1 MEHLPIVSEKLFPM
15 NEDKTLIEL
24 LEKKEKLVA
33 MLAPSFPIM
42 FSYPSIIT
50 MLKKL
55 GFSYVVEVAIGA
67 KKTNEE
73 LHALLKKDPNAR
85 FITSPCPTVVRMI
98 KKTMPQ
104 YAKYFTYD
112 VDSPMVATAKIV
124 REKYP
129 GYRPVFIGPCVMKK
143 MEAIEDVPELEIL
156 VLTFIELQSLFDHF
170 KIQQEENSTDQFD
183 LTDPDMTL
191 MYPLDG
197 GLSHSS
203 GLTNQLTST
212 EEVKIVSCK
221 ENIEAIKEFDA
232 NPKIRLLDILNCP
245 GGCISGPGIKSTL
258 SVEQRK
264 QKILD
269 YYKSRTEKT

>member
-1 MEHLPIVSEKLFPM
+1 M
-15 NEDKTLIEL
+15 NEDKTIIEL
-24 LEKKEKLVA
+24 LEKKEKMVA

-55 GFSYVVEVAIGA
+55 GFSHVVEVAVGA

-129 GYRPVFIGPCVMKK
+129 GYKPVFIGPCIMKK
-143 MEAIEDVPELEIL
+143 MEANEDVPELQIA
-156 VLTFIELQSLFDHF
+156 VLTFTELQSIFDHF
-170 KIQQEENSTDQFD
+170 KIPYEENTSDSFD
-183 LTDPDMTL
+183 LTEPDMTL

-203 GLTNQLTST
+203 GLTNQLSSS
-212 EEVKIVSCK
+212 EEVKIVSCR
-221 ENIEAIKEFDA
+221 ENVEAIKEFDA

-258 SVEQRK
+258 SVEERK

-269 YYKSRTEKT
+269 YYKARTEKS

>member
-1 MEHLPIVSEKLFPM
+1 M

-55 GFSYVVEVAIGA
+55 GFSHVVEVAIGA
-67 KKTNEE
+67 QKTNEE

-129 GYRPVFIGPCVMKK
+129 GYRPVFIGPCFMKK
-143 MEAIEDVPELEIL
+143 LEAIEDVPELEIL
-156 VLTFIELQSLFDHF
+156 VLTFVELQSLFDHF
-170 KIQQEENSTDQFD
+170 KIQQVENSTDEFD

>member
-1 MEHLPIVSEKLFPM
+1 M
-15 NEDKTLIEL
+15 NEDKTLAEL

-33 MLAPSFPIM
+33 MLAPSFPLS
-42 FSYPSIIT
+42 FSYPAIIT
-50 MLKKL
+50 MLRRL
-55 GFSYVVEVAIGA
+55 GFTYVVEVAVGA

-73 LHALLKKDPNAR
+73 LHALLKKDPTAR

-129 GYRPVFIGPCVMKK
+129 GYRPVFIGPCAMKK
-143 MEAIEDVPELEIL
+143 LEGSEDVPELDIL
-156 VLTFIELQSLFDHF
+156 VLTYMELQRIFDATH
-170 KIQQEENSTDQFD
+170 IPEEANPDEQFD
-183 LTDPDMTL
+183 LSEPGETL

-197 GLSHSS
+197 GLSFSS
-203 GLTNQLTST
+203 GLTKQLSSS

-258 SVEQRK
+258 SVEERK
-264 QKILD
+264 KKILE
-269 YYKSRTEKT
+269 YYKARTNNL